1 MTNKLFKTRY
11 RIPSARAPWHDYR
24 YGTYFVTICTKNRE
38 HSFGEILN
46 DGTGNPIMRLTAI
59 GENAD
64 ECWREIPSHF
74 PHVQT
79 MSRVI
84 MPNHIH
90 GILTI
95 NPIAETQNVV
105 AYYDEMQ
112 RIADV
117 VETQNVAIHGE
128 TQRISDVA
136 GMKNVAIHG
145 ETQRITDVVET
156 QNVAIHDET
165 QRITDGVE
173 TQNFASLRPGQP
185 QHPGQ
190 PRQPHH
196 HGQSQQTGNVIVPYN
211 RFGPQSKNLA
221 SVIRGFKIGVT
232 KFARRHN
239 IPFEWQPRYYDHIIR
254 DMEELDFIT
263 DYIENNV
270 SNWEEDGFYG

>member
-1 MTNKLFKTRY
+1 MANELFKNRY
-11 RIPSARAPWHDYR
+11 RISSARAPWHDYSH
-24 YGTYFVTICTKNRE
+24 GTYFVTICTKNRE

-46 DGTGNPIMRLTAI
+46 DGTGNPIMRLSSI
-59 GENAD
+59 GKNAD
-64 ECWREIPSHF
+64 MCWCEIPSHF

-105 AYYDEMQ
+105 AYYDETQ
-112 RIADV
+112 RISDV
-117 VETQNVAIHGE
+117 VETQNVAIHG
-128 TQRISDVA
+128 
-136 GMKNVAIHG
+136 
-145 ETQRITDVVET
+145 
-156 QNVAIHDET
+156 ET

-173 TQNFASLRPGQP
+173 TQNFASLRHWQP
-185 QHPGQ
+185 QHPGLL
-190 PRQPHH
+190 
-196 HGQSQQTGNVIVPYN
+196 QQTDNVILPNN

-232 KFARRHN
+232 KFARQHN
-239 IPFEWQPRYYDHIIR
+239 LPFEWQPRYYEHIIR
-254 DMEELDFIT
+254 NMEELDFIT

-270 SNWEEDGFYG
+270 ANWEEDGFYG

>member
-1 MTNKLFKTRY
+1 MTNELFKNRY

-24 YGTYFVTICTKNRE
+24 HGTYFVTICTKNRE

-64 ECWREIPSHF
+64 ECWQEIPSHF

-128 TQRISDVA
+128 TQRN
-136 GMKNVAIHG
+136 G
-145 ETQRITDVVET
+145 
-156 QNVAIHDET
+156 
-165 QRITDGVE
+165 
-173 TQNFASLRPGQP
+173 L
-185 QHPGQ
+185 
-190 PRQPHH
+190 
-196 HGQSQQTGNVIVPYN
+196 SQQTDNVILPYN

-232 KFARRHN
+232 KFARQHN
-239 IPFEWQPRYYDHIIR
+239 LPFEWQSRYYEHIIR
-254 DMEELDFIT
+254 NMEELDFIT

-270 SNWEEDGFYG
+270 ANWEEDGFYG

>member
-95 NPIAETQNVV
+95 NLVAETQNIV

-112 RIADV
+112 RITDV

-128 TQRISDVA
+128 TQRIA
-136 GMKNVAIHG
+136 
-145 ETQRITDVVET
+145 
-156 QNVAIHDET
+156 
-165 QRITDGVE
+165 DGVE
-173 TQNFASLRPGQP
+173 TQNFASLRHGQPQQPGLSQQP
-185 QHPGQ
+185 QHPGL
-190 PRQPHH
+190 
-196 HGQSQQTGNVIVPYN
+196 SQKTGNIIVPNN

-232 KFARRHN
+232 KFARQHN
-239 IPFEWQPRYYDHIIR
+239 LPFEWQPRYYDHIIR
-254 DMEELDFIT
+254 NMEELDFIT

-270 SNWEEDGFYG
+270 ANWEEDGFYG

>member
-1 MTNKLFKTRY
+1 MTNDLFKNRY

-24 YGTYFVTICTKNRE
+24 HGTYFVTICTKNRE
-38 HSFGEILN
+38 HSFGKILN

-59 GENAD
+59 GENAN

-112 RIADV
+112 RIVDV

-128 TQRISDVA
+128 TQRN
-136 GMKNVAIHG
+136 G
-145 ETQRITDVVET
+145 
-156 QNVAIHDET
+156 
-165 QRITDGVE
+165 
-173 TQNFASLRPGQP
+173 L
-185 QHPGQ
+185 
-190 PRQPHH
+190 
-196 HGQSQQTGNVIVPYN
+196 SQQTDNVILPYN

-232 KFARRHN
+232 KFARQHN
-239 IPFEWQPRYYDHIIR
+239 LPFEWQSRYYEHIIR
-254 DMEELDFIT
+254 NMEELDFIT

-270 SNWEEDGFYG
+270 AKWEEDRLYG

>member
-1 MTNKLFKTRY
+1 MTNELFKNRY
-11 RIPSARAPWHDYR
+11 LIPSARAPWHDYR
-24 YGTYFVTICTKNRE
+24 HGTYFVTICTKNRE

-59 GENAD
+59 GENAN

-128 TQRISDVA
+128 TQRN
-136 GMKNVAIHG
+136 G
-145 ETQRITDVVET
+145 
-156 QNVAIHDET
+156 
-165 QRITDGVE
+165 
-173 TQNFASLRPGQP
+173 L
-185 QHPGQ
+185 
-190 PRQPHH
+190 
-196 HGQSQQTGNVIVPYN
+196 SQQTDNVILPYN
-211 RFGPQSKNLA
+211 RFGPQFKNLA

-232 KFARRHN
+232 KFARQHN
-239 IPFEWQPRYYDHIIR
+239 LPFEWQSRYYEHIIR
-254 DMEELDFIT
+254 NMEELDFIT

-270 SNWEEDGFYG
+270 ANWEEDGFYE

>member
-1 MTNKLFKTRY
+1 MTNELFKNRY
-11 RIPSARAPWHDYR
+11 RISSARAPWHDYSH
-24 YGTYFVTICTKNRE
+24 GTYFVTICTKNRE

-59 GENAD
+59 GENAN

-95 NPIAETQNVV
+95 NLIAETQNVV

-128 TQRISDVA
+128 TQRN
-136 GMKNVAIHG
+136 G
-145 ETQRITDVVET
+145 
-156 QNVAIHDET
+156 
-165 QRITDGVE
+165 
-173 TQNFASLRPGQP
+173 L
-185 QHPGQ
+185 
-190 PRQPHH
+190 
-196 HGQSQQTGNVIVPYN
+196 SQQTGNVILPYN

-232 KFARRHN
+232 KFARQHN
-239 IPFEWQPRYYDHIIR
+239 LPFEWQSRYYEHIIR
-254 DMEELDFIT
+254 NMEELDFIT

-270 SNWEEDGFYG
+270 AKWEEDRLYG